1 MRFTSRDGRW
11 RVDLIRLRL
20 TSDNR
25 DGERFRVAH
34 DGYFIAEVATLDELA
49 RHVDLSELEVE
60 LSHAGQAHRD
70 RLPMN
75 TSLCRQ
81 LADRRADEDADPLV
95 GCADH
100 EYPA

>member
-49 RHVDLSELEVE
+49 QHVDLAELEIE
-60 LSHAGQAHRD
+60 
-70 RLPMN
+70 
-75 TSLCRQ
+75 
-81 LADRRADEDADPLV
+81 
-95 GCADH
+95 
-100 EYPA
+100 